1 MNDNYNKNN
10 KNESDVISWIIT
22 ALCLWLWPPLGVV
35 FLISKL
41 SKNDFLKKSISKM
54 LDKSSV
60 RRGGDYRYGPGPGS
74 QWGDFPGWGQSRTRN
89 AGSGEAPA
97 GPQYGG
103 AAQAQAEAPAWRQ
116 APAWGG
122 PGYASRQTGP
132 RRSGP
137 EAEKR
142 GPRSGSQPEK
152 TEKPSDGI
160 DRVSKGKGALLV
172 FGWILFALGIFQLF
186 DVFSSAFGIWQA
198 IQWGAVAAG
207 GGAMLLASA
216 RKSKKEKEYDKY
228 VKIVGGK
235 AYIEVEKI
243 ALSVGAKQKEVLRE
257 LDDMVERGYFG
268 KAAYIDMAS
277 GLLII
282 DPEAAEAE
290 LKTKAAPSRPADSA
304 SAPKD
309 KYELL
314 LSELRHACL
323 RVRSASMREKT
334 DKIEALTE
342 QIFAYVRETP
352 EKEGSIS
359 GFINYYLP
367 TTLKLINAY
376 ADFEAQEFQGQNI
389 IKSRERIEAACDTII
404 KAYERQLDNLYLME
418 TIDVSSDISVLENML
433 KRDGLDGKND
443 FGSSM
448 PSS

>member
-1 MNDNYNKNN
+1 MNNNYNRNN
-10 KNESDVISWIIT
+10 NNESDVISWIIT

-54 LDKSSV
+54 LDKSAGRS
-60 RRGGDYRYGPGPGS
+60 GNYRNGYGPGS
-74 QWGDFPGWGQSRTRN
+74 QWGDFPGWGRTDNRS
-89 AGSGEAPA
+89 AGSGKASA

-103 AAQAQAEAPAWRQ
+103 SAQAEAPIWSRST
-116 APAWGG
+116 AWGG
-122 PGYASRQTGP
+122 TGSAG
-132 RRSGP
+132 RRAGPERRRP

-142 GPRSGSQPEK
+142 GPGGAGPVK
-152 TEKPSDGI
+152 KNEKPSVGI

-172 FGWILFALGIFQLF
+172 FGWILFALGLFQLF
-186 DVFSSAFGIWQA
+186 DVFSSALSIWQA

-235 AYIEVEKI
+235 AYVEVEKI
-243 ALSVGAKQKEVLRE
+243 ALSAGSKQKEVLKE

-277 GLLII
+277 GLLIV

-290 LKTKAAPSRPADSA
+290 LKAKAAPSRTAEA
-304 SAPKD
+304 AAAPRD
-309 KYELL
+309 KYDLL

-323 RVRSASMREKT
+323 RVRSATMKDKT
-334 DKIEALTE
+334 EKIEALTE

-352 EKEGSIS
+352 EKEGSIGS
-359 GFINYYLP
+359 FINYYLP
-367 TTLKLINAY
+367 TTLKLINSY
-376 ADFEAQEFQGQNI
+376 ADFEARN
-389 IKSRERIEAACDTII
+389 SR
-404 KAYERQLDNLYLME
+404 
-418 TIDVSSDISVLENML
+418 
-433 KRDGLDGKND
+433 GKTLSGP
-443 FGSSM
+443 GSA
-448 PSS
+448 